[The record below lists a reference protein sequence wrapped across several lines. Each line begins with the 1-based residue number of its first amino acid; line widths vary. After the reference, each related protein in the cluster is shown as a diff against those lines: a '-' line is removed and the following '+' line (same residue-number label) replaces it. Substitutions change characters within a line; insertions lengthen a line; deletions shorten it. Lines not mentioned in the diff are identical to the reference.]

1 MANITLTTLNKIK
14 QNREKFAT
22 LTAYDATFAQVVSTA
37 GVEVILVGDSLG
49 MVLQG
54 NDSTLPATIEDM
66 CYHTTCVAKGNQG
79 SLIIADLPFMTFD
92 TPANALENAAKL
104 MRAGAQVVK
113 FEGGKW
119 LCETV
124 QQLTR
129 NGIPS
134 CLHLGLTPQSVN
146 VFGGYKVQGRE
157 EQAAKAMLEDVKAL
171 EQAGASLFV
180 LECVPSPLAQAITE
194 SVSVPVIGIG
204 AGAATDSQ
212 VLVLHDMLGIS
223 PGKSPRFVKNF
234 MAGADS
240 IQAAIENYVTAV
252 KSRTFPAAEHEFKA

>member
-14 QNREKFAT
+14 QSREKFAT
-22 LTAYDATFAQVVSTA
+22 LTTYDATFAHVVSTA

-54 NDSTLPATIEDM
+54 NDSTLPATIDDM
-66 CYHTTCVAKGNQG
+66 CYHTRCVAKGNQG
-79 SLIIADLPFMTFD
+79 SLIVSDLPFMTFD
-92 TPANALENAAKL
+92 QPASALKNAAKL

-113 FEGGKW
+113 LEGGKW
-119 LCETV
+119 LCDTV

-134 CLHLGLTPQSVN
+134 CVHLGLTPQSVN

-157 EQAAKAMLEDVKAL
+157 EQAAKAMLEDAKAL
-171 EQAGASLFV
+171 EQEGASILL
-180 LECVPSPLAQAITE
+180 LECVPSTLAQAITE

-204 AGAATDSQ
+204 AGAATDGQ

-234 MAGADS
+234 MADADS

>member
-14 QNREKFAT
+14 QNREKFAC
-22 LTAYDATFAQVVSTA
+22 LTAYDATFAHVVSSA
-37 GVEVILVGDSLG
+37 GVDVILVGDSLG

-54 NDSTLPATIEDM
+54 NNSTLPATIDDM
-66 CYHTTCVAKGNQG
+66 RYHVECVTKGNQG
-79 SLIIADLPFMTFD
+79 SLVIADLPFMTFD
-92 TPANALENAAKL
+92 TPANALKNAASL

-113 FEGGKW
+113 LEGGQW

-134 CLHLGLTPQSVN
+134 CVHLGLTPQSVN

-157 EQAAKAMLEDVKAL
+157 NQAAEAMLADAKAL
-171 EQAGASLFV
+171 EQAGASIIL

-194 SVSVPVIGIG
+194 SLSVPVIGIG
-204 AGAATDSQ
+204 AGSTTDGQ

-234 MAGADS
+234 MEESSS
-240 IQAAIENYVTAV
+240 IQTAIESYVTSV
-252 KSRTFPAAEHEFKA
+252 KSRTFPATAHEFTA